1 MLDTSRRLETPEGIE
16 LGLEVAGPV
25 PRAVAWLIDLLLRGL
40 VYIALALA
48 LGTMGRFGEAML
60 LLLLFLLE
68 WFYPVIGEVWFGGVT
83 PGKRMLGLRV
93 IHDDGTPVRFSASM
107 VRNLV
112 RAIDFLPLFYAA
124 GLFCMLFHR
133 DFKRL
138 GDIAAGTLVVYG
150 ESGQDNSP
158 RAAAPAQAP
167 AWPLTPDE
175 QQTLLNFAERRR
187 ALTDERA
194 DELARA
200 AGVLVA
206 DTDQP
211 AQRLQSY
218 ASWVAGE
225 A

>member
-1 MLDTSRRLETPEGIE
+1 MLDTSRRVETPEGIE
-16 LGLEVAGPV
+16 LGLEVAGPI
-25 PRAVAWLIDLLLRGL
+25 PRAVAWLVDLFLRSI
-40 VYIALALA
+40 VYIALAMV
-48 LGTMGRFGEAML
+48 LGTMGRFGIGL
-60 LLLLFLLE
+60 FLLLLFVLE
-68 WFYPVIGEVWFGGVT
+68 WFYPIIGEVWFGGVT

-93 IHDDGTPVRFSASM
+93 IHDDGTPIRFSASV

-112 RAIDFLPLFYAA
+112 RAIDFLPLLYTV
-124 GLFCMLFHR
+124 GLVCMLFHK

-138 GDIAAGTLVVYG
+138 GDIAAGTLVVYS
-150 ESGQDNSP
+150 EIDRMNPKPS
-158 RAAAPAQAP
+158 AVPAQAP

-187 ALTDERA
+187 ALTEERA

-200 AGVLVA
+200 SGVLVN
-206 DTDQP
+206 DTNQP

-225 A
+225 S